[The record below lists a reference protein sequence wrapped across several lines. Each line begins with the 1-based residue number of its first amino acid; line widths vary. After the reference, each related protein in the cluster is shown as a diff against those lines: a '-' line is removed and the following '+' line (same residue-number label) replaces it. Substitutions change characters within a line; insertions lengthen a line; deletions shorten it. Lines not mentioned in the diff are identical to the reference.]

1 MAAWYLKA
9 ADYLHF
15 VASCECAFV
24 ATKSICQGEQVVMLW
39 PLIFGQGLEISFAHR
54 PFHWSNLASSNAG
67 VTVVIV
73 GIAPARSSKKI
84 IYDEDEK
91 RSVENIGPYLIPM
104 GNIIV
109 EKTSRPISGLPRMD
123 YGNKPTDGGNLILDC
138 EAKGALI
145 DMYPYSAKFIKSYVG
160 SSEFI
165 NGVRRFCISVEDR
178 DVEEANLIQ
187 LGRFGTIP
195 PARYGPRLGLTAD
208 EPGAM
213 SRI

>member
-1 MAAWYLKA
+1 
-9 ADYLHF
+9 
-15 VASCECAFV
+15 
-24 ATKSICQGEQVVMLW
+24 MLW

-54 PFHWSNLASSNAG
+54 PFHWSSLASSNAG
-67 VTVVIV
+67 VTVVIF

-109 EKTSRPISGLPRMD
+109 EKTSRPINGLPRMD

-145 DMYPYSAKFIKSYVG
+145 DMYPYSATFIKSYVG

-195 PARYGPRLGLTAD
+195 PARNGPRLGLTAD